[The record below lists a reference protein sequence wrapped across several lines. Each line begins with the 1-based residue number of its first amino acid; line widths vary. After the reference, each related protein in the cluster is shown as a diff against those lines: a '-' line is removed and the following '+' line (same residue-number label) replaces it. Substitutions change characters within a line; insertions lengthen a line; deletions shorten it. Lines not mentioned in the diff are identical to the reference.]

1 MNKKILFLYFTQS
14 GQLEEIVN
22 KFSLP
27 FQKAGFLCDI
37 VRVFPEKEFM
47 FPWKMDHFFE
57 VMPASVLEKPIT
69 LKQFSFKYDRYDL
82 IVIAYQPWF
91 LSPSI
96 PTTSIFYHPE
106 IKKLIKNTP
115 IITLIGA
122 RNMWISAQ
130 EKIKTQIKKADGQLK
145 GNIVLID
152 NHNNLT
158 SLVTILYWM
167 KTGKKDRYLGVFPVP
182 GIATNDIEKTTL
194 YGEIVVNSFN
204 TNKLHQLQHE
214 LITAKAVVVK
224 PNLMFIETKGA
235 ILFKIWA
242 NFIDKKK
249 NKLFWL
255 RIFKYYLFVAIFIV
269 APIVVTINMVIFRH
283 FILKKMKQ
291 KMNYFLHVE

>member
-1 MNKKILFLYFTQS
+1 MNKKVLFLYFTQS
-14 GQLEEIVN
+14 GQLGDIVN

-27 FQKAGFLCDI
+27 FQKAGFSCD
-37 VRVFPEKEFM
+37 VVQVFPEKEFM
-47 FPWKMDHFFE
+47 FPWKMDQFFE
-57 VMPASVLEKPIT
+57 VMPASVLEKPTT
-69 LKQFSFKYDRYDL
+69 LKQMNFIHDKYDL

-96 PTTSIFYHPE
+96 PATSIFHHPE
-106 IKKLIKNTP
+106 IKKLIKDTP

-130 EKIKTQIKKADGQLK
+130 EKIKTQIKKAGGQLR
-145 GNIVLID
+145 GNIVLVD
-152 NHNNLT
+152 NHSNLT

-167 KTGKKDRYLGVFPVP
+167 KTGKKDKYLGVFPVP
-182 GIATNDIEKTTL
+182 GVALNDVEKTAL

-204 TNKLHQLQHE
+204 TNKLDHLQYK

-235 ILFKIWA
+235 VLFKIWA

-269 APIVVTINMVIFRH
+269 APIVVTINMVIFRP

-291 KMNYFLHVE
+291 KINYFLHVE